1 VWFCC
6 DFPEYFLVPGPIWY
20 VTMGY
25 KLRWHL
31 DADGMR
37 IAALETRIGTRDFEP
52 GPKWGLKLTLANPL
66 YDHELEPTN
75 NQLFL
80 MRRVHESLLKL
91 LRDC

>member
-1 VWFCC
+1 
-6 DFPEYFLVPGPIWY
+6 VPGPIWY

-91 LRDC
+91 LRD